1 MTLGTNSA
9 ANSIPIMQMMQTR
22 FETAVRKYLPA
33 FGMLFPIP
41 TLYYRWASYPSTPS
55 HHVSLER
62 SMTIRNHGALALEQR
77 TLGWILG
84 HIVTLSGRFDPVLH
98 NVDIPGVSA
107 WFSSVR
113 RGGNANGGHQ
123 IYRSYGHK
131 LLTFFRCCP
140 SSCAPVMERETE

>member
-1 MTLGTNSA
+1 
-9 ANSIPIMQMMQTR
+9 MQMMQTR

-98 NVDIPGVSA
+98 NVDIPGESA

-113 RGGNANGGHQ
+113 RGGNANKGV
-123 IYRSYGHK
+123 SN
-131 LLTFFRCCP
+131 L
-140 SSCAPVMERETE
+140 